1 VGIGRSGNREE
12 WEPGAVN
19 RYQFSQMSQKF
30 IHGGDHM
37 YPLPTQCPITGGPIV
52 VTRFV
57 CPESGLVIEGEF
69 VVNTP
74 FATLSPEQLQFVE
87 AFVRNEGKLNRLEE
101 ELKLSYPTLRTRLHE
116 VIRAMGHEP
125 GKDEARDEGKRGTAI
140 STPER
145 QRVLQELSDGA
156 IDFDTA
162 MARLQGEN

>member
-1 VGIGRSGNREE
+1 
-12 WEPGAVN
+12 
-19 RYQFSQMSQKF
+19 
-30 IHGGDHM
+30 M
-37 YPLPTQCPITGGPIV
+37 YPLPIKCPITGGPIV

-74 FATLSPEQLQFVE
+74 FAGLTPEQLQFVE

-125 GKDEARDEGKRGTAI
+125 GKEEGRDEGMSSRTLLPS
-140 STPER
+140 STR
-145 QRVLQELSDGA
+145 QMILQELQDGQ

-162 MARLQGEN
+162 MMRLNGG

>member
-1 VGIGRSGNREE
+1 
-12 WEPGAVN
+12 
-19 RYQFSQMSQKF
+19 
-30 IHGGDHM
+30 M
-37 YPLPTQCPITGGPIV
+37 YPLPSQCPITGGPIV

-74 FATLSPEQLQFVE
+74 FATLTPEQLQFVE

-101 ELKLSYPTLRTRLHE
+101 ELKLSYPTLRARLHE

-125 GKDEARDEGKRGTAI
+125 GKDEGRDDGRGGEGRGGEGRGGEGRRGAALSAT
-140 STPER
+140 ER
-145 QRVLQELSDGA
+145 QTILQQLNDGA

-162 MARLQGEN
+162 MAQLQGSGR

>member
-1 VGIGRSGNREE
+1 
-12 WEPGAVN
+12 
-19 RYQFSQMSQKF
+19 
-30 IHGGDHM
+30 M
-37 YPLPTQCPITGGPIV
+37 YPLPSQCPITGGPIV

-74 FATLSPEQLQFVE
+74 FATLTPEQLQFVE

-101 ELKLSYPTLRTRLHE
+101 ELKLSYPTLRARLHE

-125 GKDEARDEGKRGTAI
+125 GKDEGRDDGRSGEGRGSEGRGGEGRRGAALSATQ
-140 STPER
+140 R
-145 QRVLQELSDGA
+145 QTILQQLNDGA

-162 MARLQGEN
+162 MAQLQGSGR

>member
-1 VGIGRSGNREE
+1 
-12 WEPGAVN
+12 
-19 RYQFSQMSQKF
+19 
-30 IHGGDHM
+30 M
-37 YPLPTQCPITGGPIV
+37 YPLPSQCPITGGPIV

-74 FATLSPEQLQFVE
+74 FAMLSPEQLQFVE

-125 GKDEARDEGKRGTAI
+125 GKDESRDENRGGATTSALD
-140 STPER
+140 R
-145 QRVLQELSDGA
+145 QTILQELNNGQ

>member
-1 VGIGRSGNREE
+1 
-12 WEPGAVN
+12 
-19 RYQFSQMSQKF
+19 
-30 IHGGDHM
+30 M
-37 YPLPTQCPITGGPIV
+37 YPLPTKCPITGGPIV

-57 CPESGLVIEGEF
+57 CPESGMVIEGEF

-74 FATLSPEQLQFVE
+74 FAGLTPEQLQFVE

-125 GKDEARDEGKRGTAI
+125 GKEELRDEGTPAGAFPSA
-140 STPER
+140 STR
-145 QRVLQELSDGA
+145 QTVLQELQEGQ

-162 MARLQGEN
+162 MTRLRGE

>member
-1 VGIGRSGNREE
+1 
-12 WEPGAVN
+12 
-19 RYQFSQMSQKF
+19 
-30 IHGGDHM
+30 M
-37 YPLPTQCPITGGPIV
+37 YPLPTKCPIAGGPIV

-74 FATLSPEQLQFVE
+74 FAGLTPEQLQFVE

-125 GKDEARDEGKRGTAI
+125 GKEESRDEGPRTHAAV
-140 STPER
+140 SAFDR
-145 QRVLQELSDGA
+145 QTVLQALHDGE

-162 MARLQGEN
+162 MARLQGK

>member
-1 VGIGRSGNREE
+1 
-12 WEPGAVN
+12 
-19 RYQFSQMSQKF
+19 
-30 IHGGDHM
+30 M
-37 YPLPTQCPITGGPIV
+37 YPLPSQCPITGGPIV

-74 FATLSPEQLQFVE
+74 FATLTPEQLQFVE

-101 ELKLSYPTLRTRLHE
+101 ELKLSYPTLRARLHE

-125 GKDEARDEGKRGTAI
+125 GKDEGRDDGRSGDGRSGDGRGSEGRGGEGRRGAALSATQ
-140 STPER
+140 R
-145 QRVLQELSDGA
+145 QTILQQLNDGA

-162 MARLQGEN
+162 MAQLQGSGR

>member
-1 VGIGRSGNREE
+1 
-12 WEPGAVN
+12 
-19 RYQFSQMSQKF
+19 
-30 IHGGDHM
+30 M
-37 YPLPTQCPITGGPIV
+37 YPLPTKCPITGGPIV

-74 FATLSPEQLQFVE
+74 FAGLTPEQFQFVE
-87 AFVRNEGKLNRLEE
+87 AFVSNEGKLNRLEE

-125 GKDEARDEGKRGTAI
+125 GKDDGRDEGARAGI
-140 STPER
+140 FPSTFER
-145 QRVLQELSDGA
+145 QTILQELQDGE

-162 MARLQGEN
+162 MTRLRGR

>member
-1 VGIGRSGNREE
+1 
-12 WEPGAVN
+12 
-19 RYQFSQMSQKF
+19 
-30 IHGGDHM
+30 M
-37 YPLPTQCPITGGPIV
+37 YPLPSQCPITGGPIV

-74 FATLSPEQLQFVE
+74 FATLTPEQLQFVE

-101 ELKLSYPTLRTRLHE
+101 ELKLSYPTLRARLHE

-125 GKDEARDEGKRGTAI
+125 GKDEGRDDGRGGEGRGGEGRGGEGRRGAALSATQ
-140 STPER
+140 R
-145 QRVLQELSDGA
+145 QTILQQLNDGA

-162 MARLQGEN
+162 MAQLQGSGR

>member
-1 VGIGRSGNREE
+1 
-12 WEPGAVN
+12 
-19 RYQFSQMSQKF
+19 
-30 IHGGDHM
+30 M
-37 YPLPTQCPITGGPIV
+37 YPLPTKCPITGGPIV

-57 CPESGLVIEGEF
+57 SPESGIVIEGEF

-74 FATLSPEQLQFVE
+74 FAGLTPEQLQFVE

-125 GKDEARDEGKRGTAI
+125 GKDDGRDDSTRAGVFP

-145 QRVLQELSDGA
+145 QTILQELQDGE

-162 MARLQGEN
+162 MTRLRGR

>member
-1 VGIGRSGNREE
+1 
-12 WEPGAVN
+12 
-19 RYQFSQMSQKF
+19 
-30 IHGGDHM
+30 M
-37 YPLPTQCPITGGPIV
+37 YPLPSQCPITGGPIV

-74 FATLSPEQLQFVE
+74 FATLTPEQLQFVE

-101 ELKLSYPTLRTRLHE
+101 ELKLSYPTLRARLHE

-125 GKDEARDEGKRGTAI
+125 GKDEGRDDGRGGEGRRGAALSAT
-140 STPER
+140 ER
-145 QRVLQELSDGA
+145 QTILQQLNDGA

-162 MARLQGEN
+162 MAQLQGSGR